1 MTSYISM
8 PRSLDVN
15 AGDMVVYPV
24 HGIGRITATEQQEVA
39 GFRLELFVVFFEKD
53 RLTLR
58 VPTAKAASV
67 GMRRLADPPLVQSAL
82 GVLSSRA
89 RVRRTMWSR
98 RATEYQAKINSGDL
112 IAAAEVVRYLYRS
125 PHQPE
130 GSYRERELCEAAL
143 DMLWREIALVN
154 NISETE
160 ARRLIQQ
167 NSTKPSRLDKGAPA
181 EAKTHAEGGREE
193 AA

>member
-1 MTSYISM
+1 MTTPISM
-8 PRSLDVN
+8 LRSLDLN

-24 HGIGRITATEQQEVA
+24 HGIGRIAATEQQEVA

-58 VPTAKAASV
+58 VPTTKAASV
-67 GMRRLADPPLVQSAL
+67 GMRRLADPLLVQSAL
-82 GVLSSRA
+82 GVLSGRA

-112 IAAAEVVRYLYRS
+112 IAVAEVVRDLYRS

-130 GSYRERELCEAAL
+130 GSYRERELYEAAL
-143 DMLWREIALVN
+143 DMLCREISMVK

-167 NSTKPSRLDKGAPA
+167 NSTKPSRLDKGAQA